1 MDFELEI
8 NNYLNS
14 DLFCFLHCY
23 LISQIF
29 TSFYQLHMSLTGS
42 VLCLHEMEAHIKAT
56 KTALKGKNTIIKSTQ
71 KKPPSPF
78 VFIYER

>member
-56 KTALKGKNTIIKSTQ
+56 KTALKGKKHHNKKHT
-71 KKPPSPF
+71 KKPSKPF
-78 VFIYER
+78 CIYI

>member
-1 MDFELEI
+1 
-8 NNYLNS
+8 
-14 DLFCFLHCY
+14 
-23 LISQIF
+23 
-29 TSFYQLHMSLTGS
+29 MSLTGS